1 MIIYVNNY
9 DVGIEAL
16 PTPTITL
23 LLLLLN
29 IVYYHIAARGWI
41 ITGNAIIQLYTIHER

>member
-1 MIIYVNNY
+1 MTLYMIIYVNNY

-23 LLLLLN
+23 LLPLYVVASGPPSA
-29 IVYYHIAARGWI
+29 IVRVHQSEG
-41 ITGNAIIQLYTIHER
+41 H